1 MNRDEIILLIKEIES
16 SKNKSNKLKDKGIS
30 KATYYMWLKKFKLG
44 GEEALI
50 TVSDLIWTEEDK
62 IFIVDKFSTQNK
74 LSIKDFQINFP
85 NRTAKAIE
93 SKIGELGF
101 SLREHNRK
109 IVQSDSQKK
118 CKKCEIIKS
127 KNEFYKVNKDSLD
140 GYHIYCKKCVL
151 DFQVDYRNS
160 NIESI
165 NTRNKEYRSKRKL
178 ADKDY
183 SNKANQIWRATAKGA
198 YATLSNRHK
207 QKSRRGSA
215 NFNISYVDFEDWYVN
230 ANKQCSYC
238 DIDIHQYKSI
248 AGSLKGIAK
257 ITKVLTIDR
266 IDSNTPYQKGN
277 LTFACYVCN
286 MSKGYVFEAS
296 EFRLISQKY
305 IKPKL
310 FAFISDVNLEHVNG
324 D

>member
-140 GYHIYCKKCVL
+140 GYHIYCK
-151 DFQVDYRNS
+151 
-160 NIESI
+160 
-165 NTRNKEYRSKRKL
+165 
-178 ADKDY
+178 
-183 SNKANQIWRATAKGA
+183 
-198 YATLSNRHK
+198 